1 MKLERQRIAL
11 RLPTTYLENLDEI
24 ARQHNQTRT
33 EVIEEALMHLVKDIQ
48 HDIYCEDFLATL
60 RDRSSIKT
68 KSSVINIRLPK
79 MYLDYLKLNLYNI
92 TACVKTATKLYIL
105 P

>member
-48 HDIYCEDFLATL
+48 HDTYCDDFLATL
-60 RDRSSIKT
+60 RDRSST
-68 KSSVINIRLPK
+68 KSNSTVINIRLPK

-92 TACVKTATKLYIL
+92 TACVKTATKLYLL